1 MKYYYVRNDL
11 IFKAIFGD
19 ERNSEIIKEFLMVS
33 ADLQTNDL
41 ERIEILDPQTRIEFA
56 GGKLSI
62 LDLKCTTSTGK
73 IIGIELQVAR
83 DLNIRERLIFQN
95 AKNFSNQLVEGNNYD
110 KLKKAIT
117 IIISVDHIIISEANN
132 FQYSFKLYDKE
143 NKVLF
148 SDKNEIRVLEIM
160 NMPKG
165 KSNVLLDWLKF
176 ISATTEE
183 ELKMFETT
191 GSSALQKAVVVLRKL
206 NASEKI
212 RSEAEMRERDI
223 AFYES
228 NMVAHKEEG
237 KKEGRIEGKKEEK
250 NAIAKNFLNLGLSL
264 EQISKG
270 TGLSISEIKKLK

>member
-1 MKYYYVRNDL
+1 M
-11 IFKAIFGD
+11 
-19 ERNSEIIKEFLMVS
+19 ERSL
-33 ADLQTNDL
+33 
-41 ERIEILDPQTRIEFA
+41 IEFA

-237 KKEGRIEGKKEEK
+237 KKEGRIEGKKEGKAER
-250 NAIAKNFLNLGLSL
+250 NIEIATKALKKG
-264 EQISKG
+264 ISFEDISDL
-270 TGLSISEIKKLK
+270 TGLSILEIKKLK